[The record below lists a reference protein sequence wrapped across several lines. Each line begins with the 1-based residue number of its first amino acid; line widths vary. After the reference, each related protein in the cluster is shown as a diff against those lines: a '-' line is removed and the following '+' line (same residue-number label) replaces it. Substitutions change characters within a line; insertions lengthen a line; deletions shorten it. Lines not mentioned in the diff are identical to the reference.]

1 MRPAGRFL
9 DGAGGGNRISS
20 VRAFF
25 SHARKPGVMRRRGD
39 NCGTCEIN
47 DVAQLS
53 VINRGIIT
61 SMIINIVSFV
71 RDNRLR

>member
-1 MRPAGRFL
+1 MRPAGHFL
-9 DGAGGGNRISS
+9 GGREGGNRISS
-20 VRAFF
+20 VHAFS
-25 SHARKPGVMRRRGD
+25 SHARKPGETRRRDD
-39 NCGTCEIN
+39 NCGICEIN